1 MNRSSDWLHQAR
13 ADLDL
18 AAVSAEA
25 GHHEWACFACHQA
38 VEKALKALHLAHGQ
52 QVWGHGLG
60 RSYRELPR
68 AVAERLAAAV
78 GDLDD
83 RLRILDTSTSPRAIP
98 IACRMG
104 PPLTISAVCKAP
116 TPSAMPVRLLT
127 QSLLRWPEANEVR
140 EQVRRWAATLGDQRP
155 GLRRVGVFGSYGRG
169 DAGVGSDLDLLL
181 VDARACGLQRERLA
195 ELPLEELP
203 LSCDALVLTPAE
215 HDQLLAGDSRMA
227 RELDRDTRWLWQRA
241 GDDA

>member
-83 RLRILDTSTSPRAIP
+83 RLRILDTLYIPTRHPDSLPDGAPVDHFGRLQST
-98 IACRMG
+98 
-104 PPLTISAVCKAP
+104 
-116 TPSAMPVRLLT
+116 
-127 QSLLRWPEANEVR
+127 
-140 EQVRRWAATLGDQRP
+140 
-155 GLRRVGVFGSYGRG
+155 
-169 DAGVGSDLDLLL
+169 DALCHARSL
-181 VDARACGLQRERLA
+181 VDAIAAALA
-195 ELPLEELP
+195 
-203 LSCDALVLTPAE
+203 
-215 HDQLLAGDSRMA
+215 
-227 RELDRDTRWLWQRA
+227 
-241 GDDA
+241 